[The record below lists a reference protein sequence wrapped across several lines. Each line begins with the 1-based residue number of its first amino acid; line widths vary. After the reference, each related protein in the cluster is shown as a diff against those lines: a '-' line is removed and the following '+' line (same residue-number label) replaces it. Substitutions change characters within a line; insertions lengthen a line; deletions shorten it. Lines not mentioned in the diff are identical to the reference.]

1 MFNVVYDTTR
11 GYVLQCYSGSTSFQV
26 GAMNI
31 GTGIASANRYFL
43 KPKHTKMFWFKL
55 SALPTGGDNPNFI
68 SCGNAAGDTSI
79 QHYVFIGAGTNNALV
94 THVNGVNNVTC
105 TISAGVWTHYAS
117 TYDGSTLTVYINGSA
132 AGSVTDGKAFSDN
145 QGTFIGG
152 IIDGGSTNNTFFG
165 CMDKIRIYSSDL
177 TDIDI
182 RNIYKFENA
191 NPTM

>member
-1 MFNVVYDTTR
+1 VTTLNA
-11 GYVLQCYSGSTSFQV
+11 VQ
-26 GAMNI
+26 
-31 GTGIASANRYFL
+31 
-43 KPKHTKMFWFKL
+43 
-55 SALPTGGDNPNFI
+55 NPI
-68 SCGNAAGDTSI
+68 S
-79 QHYVFIGAGTNNALV
+79 VP
-94 THVNGVNNVTC
+94 
-105 TISAGVWTHYAS
+105 ISLDKWTHYAS
-117 TYDGSTLTVYINGSA
+117 TYDGSTLTVYINGYA